1 MNSTL
6 TLHVALVNPEIHPNT
21 GNIARLCA
29 ANNIPMH
36 IVGNPGFRTDE
47 RSVKRAGLDY
57 WPHVDFRKEADLDE
71 LKRNLPGSRMIFFSA
86 RVERS
91 YTDVRYQIGDCLV
104 FGPESRGLPE
114 KLLSENR
121 EFVVRIP
128 MLSTNVR
135 SLNLAT
141 SVGIAVYEA
150 LRQILAR

>member
-1 MNSTL
+1 MTTSH
-6 TLHVALVNPEIHPNT
+6 TLHVALVEPEIHPNT

-29 ANNIPMH
+29 ANCIPMH
-36 IVGNPGFRTDE
+36 IVGSPGFRTDE

-57 WPHVDFRKEADLDE
+57 WPYVDFRKEADLDE
-71 LKRNLPGSRMIFFSA
+71 LKRNLTGSRLVYFSA
-86 RVERS
+86 RAERS
-91 YTDVRYQIGDCLV
+91 YTDFRYRPGDCLV

-114 KLLSENR
+114 QLLSENR
-121 EFVVRIP
+121 ESVLTIP
-128 MLSTNVR
+128 MLSGKVR